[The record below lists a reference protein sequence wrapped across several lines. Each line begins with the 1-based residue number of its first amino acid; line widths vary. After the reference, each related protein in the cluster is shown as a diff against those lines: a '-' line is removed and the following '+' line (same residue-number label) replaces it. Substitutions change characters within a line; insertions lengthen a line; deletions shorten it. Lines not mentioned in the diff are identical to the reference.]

1 MSSFFWPL
9 DLTVL
14 REMTRLTT
22 LRIVLAAALSASLAH
37 AAGAQSLPRAAP
49 MAGPLDTVV
58 AEALRN
64 NLGLAGDR
72 QAVARAEANLREAR
86 GRFFPSLSM
95 DARYS
100 ELSGALNLGDLVNPA
115 YAALNQVIGS
125 DRFPTNLDV
134 TLPFPYES
142 RLRLSQPIFNATIL
156 AGHSLARHTRDGQRL
171 EYAASARS
179 LAARAQSAFL
189 EVGAARSAR
198 RIWESTL
205 ALVTE
210 SERVAQRLVDAGRAT
225 PDQVLRARADRSD
238 AQQNL
243 DAARQTES
251 AAARAFN
258 DILHRPLDTPVEE
271 LPDSLLRFEI
281 PVPEEQ
287 AVAHALTRREE
298 LGQAGAGIRAAQAG
312 VRLATSSL
320 IPSLS
325 VAVDYGFQGQ
335 TVRLSG
341 DNDFAA
347 ASLVLGW
354 TISLGGSDFARRQA
368 AKADVERLRI
378 RHTEVED
385 QVRLDVR
392 QSYEAAV
399 VARDAIATADDRL
412 AAARRSFELV
422 RRRYEE
428 GLASQV
434 ELIDARTAY
443 TNADLNRV
451 ITVYRYAIRY
461 IDLERAAALRELGSI
476 GRES

>member
-1 MSSFFWPL
+1 MISS
-9 DLTVL
+9 
-14 REMTRLTT
+14 
-22 LRIVLAAALSASLAH
+22 LRIALAVVLAASLGRGVA
-37 AAGAQSLPRAAP
+37 AQSPIGAP
-49 MAGPLDTVV
+49 NGADPLGPIV

-64 NLGLAGDR
+64 NLGLAEESL
-72 QAVARAEANLREAR
+72 AVVRAEAGLRDAR
-86 GRFFPSLSM
+86 GRFFPSLSL
-95 DARYS
+95 DGRYS
-100 ELSGALNLGDLVNPA
+100 QLSGALNLGDFVNPA

-125 DRFPTNLDV
+125 NRFPTDIDV
-134 TLPFPYES
+134 TIPFQYES
-142 RLRLSQPIFNATIL
+142 RVRLIQPLFNASIL
-156 AGHSLARHTRDGQRL
+156 ANHSLAKHTRDGQRL
-171 EYAASARS
+171 QHGAAARS

-198 RIWESTL
+198 RTWESTL

-238 AQQNL
+238 VQQNL

-258 DILHRPLDTPVEE
+258 QILHRPLDSSVDE

-281 PVPEEQ
+281 PVTEEQ
-287 AVAHALTRREE
+287 AVATALTRREE

-312 VRLATSSL
+312 VRLASAPL
-320 IPSLS
+320 IPSVS
-325 VAVDYGFQGQ
+325 VALDYGFQGQ
-335 TVRLSG
+335 HVRFSG

-347 ASLVLGW
+347 ASLVVGW
-354 TISLGGSDFARRQA
+354 NISLGGSDFARRQA
-368 AKADVERLRI
+368 ASADVERLRL
-378 RHTEVED
+378 RRTELED
-385 QVRLDVR
+385 LVRLDVR
-392 QSYEAAV
+392 QAYDAAV
-399 VARDAIATADDRL
+399 VARDAIGTAEARL

-434 ELIDARTAY
+434 EFIDARTAY

-461 IDLERAAALRELGSI
+461 IDLERAAALRELGSN
-476 GRES
+476 GREP

>member
-1 MSSFFWPL
+1 MKSLFLEL
-9 DLTVL
+9 DLTMLDKLTIL
-14 REMTRLTT
+14 RAD
-22 LRIVLAAALSASLAH
+22 RIVLAALLLA
-37 AAGAQSLPRAAP
+37 APGRGLAAQSA
-49 MAGPLDTVV
+49 AGPLDSVV
-58 AEALRN
+58 AEALRSN
-64 NLGLAGDR
+64 VGLR
-72 QAVARAEANLREAR
+72 EESQAVAKAEAGLREAR
-86 GRFFPSLSM
+86 GRFFPSLSV

-100 ELSGALNLGDLVNPA
+100 QLSSALNLGDFVNPA
-115 YAALNQVIGS
+115 YAALNQVVGA
-125 DRFPTNLDV
+125 DRFPTNIDV
-134 TLPFPYES
+134 TIPFQWES
-142 RLRLSQPIFNATIL
+142 RVRLTQPVFNASIL
-156 AGHSLARHTRDGQRL
+156 AGHSLARHTAEGQRL
-171 EYAASARS
+171 QYATAARG

-189 EVGAARSAR
+189 DVGAARSAR
-198 RIWESTL
+198 RIRESTL

-238 AQQNL
+238 AEQSL

-251 AAARAFN
+251 ATARAFN
-258 DILHRPLDTPVEE
+258 EILHRPLDTPVDE
-271 LPDSLLRFEI
+271 LPDSLLRFAI
-281 PVPEEQ
+281 PVTEDQ
-287 AVAHALTRREE
+287 AVASALARREE
-298 LGQAGAGIRAAQAG
+298 LGQAGAGVRAARAG
-312 VRLATSSL
+312 VRLASSSL
-320 IPSLS
+320 IPSLA
-325 VAVDYGFQGQ
+325 VALDYGFQGQ

-354 TISLGGSDFARRQA
+354 TFSLGGSDLARRQA
-368 AKADVERLRI
+368 AKADVERLRL
-378 RHTEVED
+378 RRTELED

-399 VARDAIATADDRL
+399 VARDAIATADARL

-434 ELIDARTAY
+434 EFIDARTAF
-443 TNADLNRV
+443 TSADLNRV

-461 IDLERAAALRELGSI
+461 VDLERAAALRELGSS

>member
-1 MSSFFWPL
+1 MISS
-9 DLTVL
+9 
-14 REMTRLTT
+14 
-22 LRIVLAAALSASLAH
+22 LRIALAVVLAASLGRGVA
-37 AAGAQSLPRAAP
+37 AQSPIGAP
-49 MAGPLDTVV
+49 NGADPLGPIV

-64 NLGLAGDR
+64 NLGLAEESL
-72 QAVARAEANLREAR
+72 AVVRAEAGLRDAR
-86 GRFFPSLSM
+86 GRFFPTLSL
-95 DARYS
+95 DGRYS
-100 ELSGALNLGDLVNPA
+100 ELSGALNLGDFVNPA

-125 DRFPTNLDV
+125 KRFPTDLDV
-134 TLPFPYES
+134 TIPFQYES
-142 RLRLSQPIFNATIL
+142 RVRLIQPLFNASIL
-156 AGHSLARHTRDGQRL
+156 ANHSLAKHTRDGQRL
-171 EYAASARS
+171 QHGAAARS

-198 RIWESTL
+198 RTWESTL

-238 AQQNL
+238 VQQNL

-258 DILHRPLDTPVEE
+258 QILHRPLDSSVDE

-281 PVPEEQ
+281 PVTEEQ
-287 AVAHALTRREE
+287 AVATALTRREE

-312 VRLATSSL
+312 VRLASAPL
-320 IPSLS
+320 IPSVS
-325 VAVDYGFQGQ
+325 VALDYGFQGQ
-335 TVRLSG
+335 HVRFSG

-347 ASLVLGW
+347 ASLVVGW
-354 TISLGGSDFARRQA
+354 NISLGGSDFARRQA
-368 AKADVERLRI
+368 ASADVERLRL
-378 RHTEVED
+378 RRTELED
-385 QVRLDVR
+385 LVRLDVR
-392 QSYEAAV
+392 QAYDAAV
-399 VARDAIATADDRL
+399 VARDAIGTAEARL

-434 ELIDARTAY
+434 EFIDARTAY

-461 IDLERAAALRELGSI
+461 IDLERAAALRELGSN
-476 GRES
+476 GREP